1 MMQGVVNLRR
11 EATLTV
17 VVGNSN
23 QQLQAIETVIDT
35 GFTGFL
41 SLPSAIIATLNL
53 PWSVS
58 DIVTLRDGSETLF
71 DLYTAIVIW
80 DGQYRDIYIAESETE
95 PLLGMA
101 MLYGYRLQV
110 DAVEGGIVKIEAMD
124 RGDIRITGGCML
136 AHRTLT
142 SQLQLQHNDDDP
154 SQIAIDSIVAFG
166 LRP

>member
-17 VVGNSN
+17 VVGSSN

-41 SLPSAIIATLNL
+41 SLPSAIVATLNL
-53 PWSVS
+53 PWSAS
-58 DIVTLRDGSETLF
+58 DMVTLGDGSETLF

-80 DGQYRDIYIAESETE
+80 DGQYRDVYIAESETE

-110 DAVEGGIVKIEAMD
+110 DAVEGGIVKIEA
-124 RGDIRITGGCML
+124 L
-136 AHRTLT
+136 
-142 SQLQLQHNDDDP
+142 
-154 SQIAIDSIVAFG
+154 
-166 LRP
+166 

>member
-11 EATLTV
+11 EAKLTI
-17 VVGNSN
+17 VVGSSN

-41 SLPSAIIATLNL
+41 SLPSAIITTLNL
-53 PWSVS
+53 PWSAS
-58 DIVTLRDGSETLF
+58 DIVTLGDGSETLF
-71 DLYTAIVIW
+71 DLYTAVVIW

-110 DAVEGGIVKIEAMD
+110 DAVEGGTVKIE
-124 RGDIRITGGCML
+124 
-136 AHRTLT
+136 TL
-142 SQLQLQHNDDDP
+142 
-154 SQIAIDSIVAFG
+154 
-166 LRP
+166 